1 MGGVGAQQAFIL
13 LFLVIAYLFQ
23 KKMPNVWDPRPY
35 PWRPL
40 LYTLYGVLALITV
53 RSLAS
58 CHPKLVDNPVQVR
71 IIYRLVEFSGG
82 VNGYIPMHEWPYY
95 LLDAT
100 PMLLCSV
107 LFHIWHPGRTLVGPE
122 S

>member
-71 IIYRLVEFSGG
+71 IIYRLVGLCGG
-82 VNGYIPMHEWPYY
+82 GNGCLPMHDGPHSP
-95 LLDAT
+95 LRAPPT
-100 PMLLCSV
+100 RPGSV
-107 LFHIWHPGRTLVGPE
+107 RL
-122 S
+122 